1 MNKNLRVALIAAFL
15 LTLPVGVR
23 ADLDIRTTPP
33 DGIHATTATLADV
46 MALNAKAEGKRL
58 TSFSTRVEEWTI
70 SGGGLDYTSRSVWSG
85 KDYRTTDHR
94 GPFVEQ
100 DGRIGGVRWEQ
111 NANGILV
118 IMGGV
123 HQETEHFETAIQ
135 AAQAGSPTDAVKL
148 LGETASPTAA
158 YVVLVQPAGDPPT
171 WLFFDKTNGLL
182 VRREALFDGVR
193 TTTVYKD
200 FRTIS
205 GATVAGTVADTNG
218 DTASDETSR
227 LTSLRLNVPVSP
239 SELNLPAS
247 KTDLVQFPAGVSS
260 VQLPVN
266 MPLSANTPILIDR
279 DFSAPSSYF
288 KSHIVVRVIING
300 RGLDFALDSGASGIL
315 IDKDV
320 ATELGLKRYGISGQT
335 LEGEAD
341 RSRVVI
347 PELHIGDLVMRNIAA
362 YSVPFG
368 MRTADTEKVVGLL
381 GFDFIASVGLKVDWD
396 KRQVTAFPLGTMLMP
411 ATSVT
416 IPLKLD
422 DLVPDVSVSFGD
434 AVGEHFILDTG
445 AAIAVVFPDF
455 AKAHP
460 AELSDQ
466 GMGRRIQVFLPYTY
480 LSVVG
485 GYAKAYPVQVKRLVF
500 GVPFNEFLID
510 VVDPESHFGGQDMD
524 GLIGY
529 PFLHYFNLYFDYQN
543 SRIVLEPN
551 DQFRSAKHVPQH

>member
-1 MNKNLRVALIAAFL
+1 MKNLRVALLAALLLTPAIAA
-15 LTLPVGVR
+15 R
-23 ADLDIRTTPP
+23 ADLDLRTTPP
-33 DGIHATTATLADV
+33 DGIQTTTETLADV
-46 MALNAKAEGKRL
+46 LAINAKAEGKPL
-58 TSFSTRVEEWTI
+58 TSFSTRIEEWSL
-70 SGGGLDYTSRSVWSG
+70 SGGGFESTSRTAWSG
-85 KDYRTTDHR
+85 KDYKAIEHR

-123 HQETEHFETAIQ
+123 HQEAEHFE
-135 AAQAGSPTDAVKL
+135 AAMEAARAGSPGSDVKL
-148 LGETASPTAA
+148 LGEVATPVAA
-158 YVVLVQPAGDPPT
+158 YVVEVRPAGDPPT
-171 WLFFDKTNGLL
+171 WLFFDKTSGLL
-182 VRREALFDGVR
+182 IRREAVFDGVR
-193 TTTVYKD
+193 TTTTYKD
-200 FRTIS
+200 FRTV
-205 GATVAGTVADTNG
+205 GGTTVAGTVADTDG
-218 DTASDETSR
+218 DTTSDETST
-227 LTSLRLNVPVSP
+227 LTSLKVNVPVPP

-247 KTDLVQFPAGVSS
+247 KTDLVQFPAGAAS
-260 VQLPVN
+260 VQLPVS
-266 MPLSANTPILIDR
+266 MPLSANTPILVDR
-279 DFSAPSSYF
+279 AFEATSGAF
-288 KSHIVVRVIING
+288 KSHIVVRVVING

-320 ATELGLKRYGISGQT
+320 ANELGLKWYGNSGQT

-341 RSRVVI
+341 RSRVIV
-347 PELHIGDLVMRNIAA
+347 PEIHVGDLVMRNVAA

-396 KRQVTAFPLGTMLMP
+396 KRQVTAFPLGTLPMP
-411 ATSVT
+411 ATAVT

-422 DLVPDVSVSFGD
+422 DLVPDVSVSFGN

-445 AAIAVVFPDF
+445 AGIAVVFPDF

-466 GMGRRIQVFLPYTY
+466 GLGRRIQLFLPYTY
-480 LSVVG
+480 LGVVG
-485 GYAKAYPVQVKRLVF
+485 GVAKAYPVQVKRLVF
-500 GVPFNEFLID
+500 GVPFDEFLID

-551 DQFRSAKHVPQH
+551 DQFRAAKHVPAH